1 MFNVPQ
7 KKVNEFH
14 KLYDNHRMLIS
25 GCDVF
30 FVNIRMLNGR
40 HTIMDRQTFVDNYK
54 TFTAD
59 IDLETSPLD
68 AFIPNSEEE
77 SDEKTR
83 LFLVNRDVPEYERI
97 KKRVTLDELKNTL
110 GETRHMMMSS
120 MTFSSTG
127 MSLSISSRS
136 NGFVFRRFQTSH
148 Q

>member
-110 GETRHMMMSS
+110 GETRM
-120 MTFSSTG
+120 
-127 MSLSISSRS
+127 
-136 NGFVFRRFQTSH
+136 
-148 Q
+148 